1 MVPLIPRSSTLVRLL
16 EAAGYRL
23 EARAGVTIAVRSRDH
38 RSVVIA
44 PTARPPAEIERLF
57 PVDSVRRTIVY
68 DDDPGPNTRG
78 LAADHGIEV
87 LDPTTLGPAL
97 GEMLLPSPSDADA
110 ALDASEDPGFFDLP
124 FPMVRPGDRT
134 IRPRIGRAEAEALS
148 GIDHPRYTL
157 RLVPYYV
164 AAYHVRPAS
173 VDGGRGAVLHRVV
186 AVNAANR
193 RAEVWEE
200 GERELVGEV
209 PEPHQRLSPQFA
221 ESVATPLAIE
231 AIRREHTVRV
241 DHSEQHGGAL
251 VIETR
256 RVPPSAD
263 DVRLGPFVLLYVP
276 HWYAEG
282 AEGRVVIDAVTG
294 RRDP

>member
-1 MVPLIPRSSTLVRLL
+1 MSSAAPRSSTLVRLL

-23 EARAGVTIAVRSRDH
+23 EARAGVTVGVRARDH

-44 PTARPPAEIERLF
+44 PTARTPAEVERLF

-68 DDDPGPNTRG
+68 DDDPGPTIRAI
-78 LAADHGIEV
+78 AADHGMEV
-87 LDPTTLGPAL
+87 LDPYTLGPAL
-97 GEMLLPSPSDADA
+97 GEILLPTPTEAEPADGP
-110 ALDASEDPGFFDLP
+110 DSEPGFFDLP

-134 IRPRIGRAEAEALS
+134 IRPRIGRTEAEALS

-173 VDGGRGAVLHRVV
+173 ADGGRGAVLHRVV

-193 RAEVWEE
+193 RAEIWEE
-200 GERELVGEV
+200 GDRELVGDV

-221 ESVATPLAIE
+221 EAVAVPLAVE
-231 AIRREHTVRV
+231 AIRRQHTVRV
-241 DHSEQHGGAL
+241 DHTEQHGGAL

-256 RVPPSAD
+256 RVPPSVD

-294 RRDP
+294 RREA